1 MTDFE
6 DRLRQAIE
14 RGERRR
20 QTHEDAKRQRQWTE
34 DELKTQ
40 HSRQRLEVSE
50 YIEQCIEK
58 LAGYLPG
65 FQTETIYGERGWGA
79 ACSRDDFRAQ
89 QSGKRSNDYSRLE
102 ITVRPLTDYHL
113 IDLAG
118 KATIRNKEAF
128 NRNMFRK
135 IQEVDVSEFTDL
147 IDSWVVEFA
156 ELYSG

>member
-1 MTDFE
+1 MTEFE

-14 RGERRR
+14 RGEQRR
-20 QTHEDAKRQRQWTE
+20 QHQESAQRQRQWTE

-40 HSRQRLEVSE
+40 HSRQRLEISE
-50 YIEQCIEK
+50 YIELCLEK
-58 LAGYLPG
+58 LTSYLPG

-89 QSGKRSNDYSRLE
+89 RSGKRSNDYSRLE
-102 ITVRPLTDYHL
+102 ITVRPFAEYHL

-128 NRNMFRK
+128 NRNFFQK
-135 IQEVDVSEFTDL
+135 IQEVDVPEFTDL
-147 IDSWVVEFA
+147 IDTWVVEFA